1 MSYQVV
7 AACQNKVNRISAVP
21 AVSGV
26 TRLSSIGVGRHSTRI
41 PAADAT
47 KAFKGLTN
55 NVVPRNAQAN
65 PQIVPSS
72 FFFLLKKRGVFPK
85 ILPRMQAK
93 PSPSVSTAM
102 DE

>member
-1 MSYQVV
+1 M
-7 AACQNKVNRISAVP
+7 NRISAVP
-21 AVSGV
+21 AVNGM
-26 TRLSSIGVGRHSTRI
+26 TRLSSICVGRHSTSI
-41 PAADAT
+41 PAPAAT
-47 KAFKGLTN
+47 RAFKGLTN
-55 NVVPRNAQAN
+55 NVAPTNAQVN

-102 DE
+102 DA